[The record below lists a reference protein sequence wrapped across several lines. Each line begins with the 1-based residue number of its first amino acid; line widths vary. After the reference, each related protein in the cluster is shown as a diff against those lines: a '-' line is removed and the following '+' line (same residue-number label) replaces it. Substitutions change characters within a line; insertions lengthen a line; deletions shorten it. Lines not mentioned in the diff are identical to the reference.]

1 MEVQKETMNV
11 QQTVSVA
18 GQVNDNATGADSR
31 PVSVSDIVERAVSK
45 PSEAVSK
52 DAAPVSKDAEAED
65 RAAERRRVLA
75 ETLITLDTEVEPLR
89 FSLSVDGVGLFS
101 LLDIHGVK
109 AKQKAGKTTMLK
121 VCAAA
126 WLGGAQFRLRSE
138 LEAPRV
144 LWLDTEQNRPD
155 VKQILT
161 DICRMA
167 GLDKVY
173 VTEHLHV
180 HALRCCDYEGLYDL
194 MVQAV
199 GDFMP
204 QVVIVDGIVE
214 FVASFNDETAAKRLV
229 HDLQVVSQEHECAV
243 VCVLHTNKADEDHN
257 MRGHLGTMLAQK
269 AGTVLEC
276 RKQDSI
282 ISVRCTES
290 RHQEPPEWSIMFDAE
305 GCIVDADEVRLRQ
318 IEQRREDQQQ
328 RRREETERKQRE
340 RLDYA
345 LKCINDYGGSISRKQ
360 LIMILAKKFELQ
372 RPTVSNHI
380 SMWISNKCIYD
391 VEGMIQTTPDNV
403 IPF

>member
-1 MEVQKETMNV
+1 MEKNNHVQETTNV
-11 QQTVSVA
+11 QQAESLA
-18 GQVNDNATGADSR
+18 GQVSSQA
-31 PVSVSDIVERAVSK
+31 VKVLDIVG
-45 PSEAVSK
+45 EAVNEPSVEEVK
-52 DAAPVSKDAEAED
+52 
-65 RAAERRRVLA
+65 AAERRRALA
-75 ETLITLDTEVEPLR
+75 DTLITLDTVVEPLR
-89 FSLSVDGVGLFS
+89 YSLSVDGVGVFS

-126 WLGGAQFRLRSE
+126 WLKGEQFRVKSE

-161 DICRMA
+161 DIVAMSGVEA
-167 GLDKVY
+167 DY
-173 VTEHLHV
+173 ITSHLHV
-180 HALRCCDYEGLYDL
+180 HALRCCSYEGLYDL

-199 GDFMP
+199 KDFKP

-214 FVASFNDETAAKRLV
+214 FVASFNDEAMAKKLM
-229 HDLQVVSQEHECAV
+229 HDLQVMSQEQECAV

-276 RKQDSI
+276 RKQGGI

-290 RHQEPPEWSIMFDAE
+290 RHQEMPEWSIAFDDE
-305 GCIVDADEVRLRQ
+305 GRIVDADEQQQLYR
-318 IEQRREDQQQ
+318 EQRKADQQKK
-328 RRREETERKQRE
+328 RKEETERKQKE

-345 LKCINDYGGSISRKQ
+345 LKCIDDYSGSISRKQ
-360 LIMILAKKFELQ
+360 LTEILIKKFELS
-372 RPTVSNHI
+372 RATVSAFI
-380 SMWISNKCIYD
+380 SRNIGSAFYE
-391 VEGMIQTTPDNV
+391 VEGMIQLTPDNV
-403 IPF
+403 LPL

>member
-1 MEVQKETMNV
+1 MEVNKETDKV
-11 QQTVSVA
+11 QQAESLA
-18 GQVNDNATGADSR
+18 GQVSSQAVA
-31 PVSVSDIVERAVSK
+31 VQDIVG
-45 PSEAVSK
+45 EAVNEPSK
-52 DAAPVSKDAEAED
+52 EEVKV
-65 RAAERRRVLA
+65 AERRKALS
-75 ETLITLDTEVEPLR
+75 ETLITLDTVVEPLR
-89 FSLSVDGVGLFS
+89 YSLSVDGVGVFS

-126 WLGGAQFRLRSE
+126 WLRGEQFRVKSE

-161 DICRMA
+161 DIVEMTGVDA
-167 GLDKVY
+167 DY
-173 VTEHLHV
+173 ITSHLHV
-180 HALRCCDYEGLYDL
+180 HALRCCDYDGLYDL

-199 GDFMP
+199 TDFKP

-214 FVASFNDETAAKRLV
+214 FVASFNDEAMAKKLM
-229 HDLQVVSQEHECAV
+229 HDLQVMSQEHECAV

-276 RKQDSI
+276 RKQGGI
-282 ISVRCTES
+282 ISVTCSES
-290 RHQEPPEWSIMFDAE
+290 RHQEMPEWSITFDGE
-305 GCIVDADEVRLRQ
+305 GHIVDADEQRQ
-318 IEQRREDQQQ
+318 QFIEKRKAEQQQ
-328 RRREETERKQRE
+328 KRREETERKQKE

-345 LKCINDYGGSISRKQ
+345 LKCIDDYGGSISKKQ
-360 LIMILAKKFELQ
+360 LSEILISKFGLE
-372 RPTVSNHI
+372 RTTI
-380 SMWISNKCIYD
+380 SKFIKSCIGSAFYE
-391 VEGMIQTTPDNV
+391 VNGMIQLTPDNV

>member
-1 MEVQKETMNV
+1 MEVNKETDNV
-11 QQTVSVA
+11 QQAESLA
-18 GQVNDNATGADSR
+18 GQVGSQAVA
-31 PVSVSDIVERAVSK
+31 VQDIVG
-45 PSEAVSK
+45 EAVNEPSK
-52 DAAPVSKDAEAED
+52 EEVKV
-65 RAAERRRVLA
+65 AERRKALS
-75 ETLITLDTEVEPLR
+75 ETLITLDTVVEPLR
-89 FSLSVDGVGLFS
+89 YSLSVDGVGVFS

-126 WLGGAQFRLRSE
+126 WLRGEQFRVKSE

-161 DICRMA
+161 DIVEMTGVDA
-167 GLDKVY
+167 DY
-173 VTEHLHV
+173 ITSHLHV
-180 HALRCCDYEGLYDL
+180 HALRCCSYEGLYDL

-199 GDFMP
+199 IDFKP

-214 FVASFNDETAAKRLV
+214 FVASFNDEAIAKKLM
-229 HDLQVVSQEHECAV
+229 HDLQVMSQEHECAV

-276 RKQDSI
+276 RKQGGI
-282 ISVRCTES
+282 ISVTCSES
-290 RHQEPPEWSIMFDAE
+290 RHQEMPEWSITFDGE
-305 GCIVDADEVRLRQ
+305 GHIVDADEQRQ
-318 IEQRREDQQQ
+318 QFIEKRKAEQQQ
-328 RRREETERKQRE
+328 KRKEETERKQKE

-345 LKCINDYGGSISRKQ
+345 LKCIDDYGGSISKKQ
-360 LIMILAKKFELQ
+360 LIEIMMKKFELK
-372 RPTVSNHI
+372 RPSISNHL
-380 SMWISNKCIYD
+380 SMWINDHRIYD
-391 VEGMIQTTPDNV
+391 VNGMIQITPDNV